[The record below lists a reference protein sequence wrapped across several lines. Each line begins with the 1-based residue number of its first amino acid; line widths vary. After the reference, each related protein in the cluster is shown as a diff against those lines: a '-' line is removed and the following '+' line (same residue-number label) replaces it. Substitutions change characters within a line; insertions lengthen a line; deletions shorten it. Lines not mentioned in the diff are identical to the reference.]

1 MVISNEWLIILRCV
15 CFKYKGMQWSWDEMR
30 MTTHRVISTSG
41 LLLSQ
46 DHLSP
51 LAFRDVSSDHEH
63 IQVVHIPLQ
72 QALIFMVAF
81 KALINN
87 CLNIWWHFLP
97 QVFAR
102 EHRDNMQWGFAQC
115 EAQRKILGH
124 RALSQVWFSSLTRH
138 LSLSFY
144 QSRGSLL
151 WTANVNFMGWTY
163 RRIWRF
169 FGIAQVCLCI
179 FFLYQSL
186 EKIRPL
192 LFWKEGWHNAFLES
206 SIDCVT
212 KSSYRSYF

>member
-1 MVISNEWLIILRCV
+1 
-15 CFKYKGMQWSWDEMR
+15 MR

-102 EHRDNMQWGFAQC
+102 EHRDNMQWVFAQC

-169 FGIAQVCLCI
+169 FGIARVCPRI
-179 FFLYQSL
+179 FFLGSKLGKNTKASL
-186 EKIRPL
+186 LKGRVTQRISWIEYWLRDKIL
-192 LFWKEGWHNAFLES
+192 LSIILLIEFLCS
-206 SIDCVT
+206 TV
-212 KSSYRSYF
+212 RMFPW